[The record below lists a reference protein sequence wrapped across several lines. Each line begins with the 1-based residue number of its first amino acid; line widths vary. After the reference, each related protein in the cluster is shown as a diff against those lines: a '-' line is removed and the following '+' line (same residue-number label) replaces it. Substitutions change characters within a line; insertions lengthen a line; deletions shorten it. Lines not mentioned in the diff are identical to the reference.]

1 MRTRISIVKEDRIW
15 NLRCQGYCYVSIA
28 QIVNCNPVSITQVIR
43 RVRNR
48 PPYEQDP
55 VRRGRGCSFLS
66 DAQIEDIRNR
76 KANGEHVLK
85 LAEEYYISPGAIY
98 HITSH
103 RTYKNPC
110 GDGGYTYTF
119 ANRLMS

>member
-15 NLRCQGYCYVSIA
+15 NLRCQGYRYDSIA

-55 VRRGRGCSFLS
+55 VRRGRLNSFLS
-66 DAQIEDIRNR
+66 DAQIDDIRTR
-76 KANGEHVLK
+76 KAHGVPASE
-85 LAEEYYISPGAIY
+85 LAEEYYITIGAIY
-98 HITSH
+98 HITSF

-110 GDGGYTYTF
+110 GDGGYQF
-119 ANRLMS
+119 NFSNRLMR

>member
-15 NLRCQGYCYVSIA
+15 DLRCQGYCYDSIA

-55 VRRGRGCSFLS
+55 VRRGRFSSFLS
-66 DAQIEDIRNR
+66 DAQIEDIRTR
-76 KANGEHVLK
+76 KANGESASK
-85 LAEEYYISPGAIY
+85 LAEEYYVTIANIY
-98 HITSH
+98 HITSY

-110 GDGGYTYTF
+110 GDGGYPF
-119 ANRLMS
+119 AFSNRLMS